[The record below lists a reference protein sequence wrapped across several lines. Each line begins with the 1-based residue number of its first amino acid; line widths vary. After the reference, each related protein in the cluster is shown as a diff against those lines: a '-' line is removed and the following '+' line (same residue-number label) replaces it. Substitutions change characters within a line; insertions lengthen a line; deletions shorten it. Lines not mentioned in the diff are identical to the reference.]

1 MITEF
6 IGFFIIVGVLIAVI
20 IRRQTKKTDREPAN
34 VTSVSQDL
42 QRELERVG
50 SQMVDRVEISM
61 DRLEALIGQADQK
74 IARMDE
80 KIAQLEALE
89 KSGEQIQAAEN
100 TTESFAELLLAAE
113 KAPRDT
119 EKEQVQ
125 QMFPAVG
132 KPVKE
137 KLNSSR
143 NQLVF
148 SLMDQGCTEEEIS
161 RQTGIGKNG
170 LGLLR
175 EIYKINRDRLK

>member
-89 KSGEQIQAAEN
+89 KSGEQIHAAKSG
-100 TTESFAELLLAAE
+100 TGSFAELLLAAE
-113 KAPRDT
+113 EDPQDQAKTQIQQSPTT
-119 EKEQVQ
+119 ESH
-125 QMFPAVG
+125 
-132 KPVKE
+132 PVKE
-137 KLNSSR
+137 TLNSSR

-175 EIYKINRDRLK
+175 EIYKINRGRLK